1 MLIPGA
7 PKKHI
12 TTLNSYD
19 EAKFRDLLDLYF
31 VRLKRFATSF
41 VKDDELAEEVVMD
54 VFLKLWEKRDKLQS
68 IDNLTTYLFVSVRN
82 TCHNF
87 LRQEKKRFTDSL
99 DNAEVELARYEATPE
114 DDLISG
120 EMLEKLNEVVDELPP
135 KCKMVFKMLREEG
148 LSRKE
153 TAKVLGISVN
163 TVDNQIAIAVK
174 RIGEALGLDLS
185 VKKNINGLRS
195 FLLVM

>member
-1 MLIPGA
+1 MTISL
-7 PKKHI
+7 KHH
-12 TTLNSYD
+12 D
-19 EAKFRDLLDLYF
+19 ETKFKELLDLYF
-31 VRLKRFATSF
+31 VRLKRFAISF
-41 VKDDELAEEVVMD
+41 LKEDELAEEVVMD
-54 VFLKLWEKRDKLQS
+54 VFLKLWEKRDKLDS

-114 DDLISG
+114 DDLISE
-120 EMLEKLNEVVDELPP
+120 EMLEKLNNIVDDLPP

-153 TAKVLGISVN
+153 TAKVLGISAN
-163 TVDNQIAIAVK
+163 TVDNQVAIAIK
-174 RIGEALGLDLS
+174 RIGEGLGLDLS
-185 VKKNINGLRS
+185 IKKNINGLKS

>member
-1 MLIPGA
+1 MSISL
-7 PKKHI
+7 KH
-12 TTLNSYD
+12 ND
-19 EAKFRDLLDLYF
+19 EAKFKELLDLYF
-31 VRLKRFATSF
+31 VRLKRFANSF
-41 VKDDELAEEVVMD
+41 LKEDELAEEVVMD
-54 VFLKLWEKRDKLQS
+54 VFLKLWEKRDKLDS

-99 DNAEVELARYEATPE
+99 DNADVELARYEATPE
-114 DDLISG
+114 DDLISE
-120 EMLEKLNEVVDELPP
+120 EMLEKLNSIVDDLPP

-153 TAKVLGISVN
+153 TAKVLGISAN
-163 TVDNQIAIAVK
+163 TVDNQVAIAVK
-174 RIGEALGLDLS
+174 RIGEGLGLDLS
-185 VKKNINGLRS
+185 LKRNINGLKS